1 MFGKGKINRDST
13 PAESKF
19 ESNLSGK
26 DKENYATMNHDNAVR
41 GIGETTQKGWS
52 VTQVGVTDP
61 NWKG

>member
-1 MFGKGKINRDST
+1 MGWKINRDST

-19 ESNLSGK
+19 ENSLSGEAK
-26 DKENYATMNHDNAVR
+26 DNYVAMNHDNVVR
-41 GIGETTQKGWS
+41 RIADEALPGWH